1 MASGSLVT
9 GRPDLAMEPTWPPAT
24 TAQVGPWLIRRGDG
38 GGKRVSAA
46 SALRPATADDL
57 PMAEA
62 AMTALGQG
70 LLFMLRPEDAAL
82 DQMLA
87 AQGYGVVDPV
97 VIYAAPS
104 ARLAALPLGAI
115 AAIPHWPPLEIA
127 RDIWAEGGVGTAR
140 IAVMDR
146 VSLPKT
152 AILGRSSGRAAG
164 VAFVAATPDVA
175 FLHALEVR
183 PALRR
188 QGTAANMVK
197 MAAKWAVLHRVEQL
211 ALAVTEANGP
221 ARHLYAS
228 LGMVV
233 VGSYHYRQ
241 K

>member
-1 MASGSLVT
+1 MD
-9 GRPDLAMEPTWPPAT
+9 PDPRMEPTWPPAA
-24 TAQVGPWLIRRGDG
+24 TAQVGRWLIRQGDG

-46 SALRPATADDL
+46 SALGPVTPDDL
-57 PMAEA
+57 AMAEA
-62 AMTALGQG
+62 AMAALGQG
-70 LLFMLRPEDAAL
+70 LLFKLGPDDGLL
-82 DQMLA
+82 DQLLA
-87 AQGYGVVDPV
+87 ARGYRVVDPV
-97 VIYAAPS
+97 VIYAAAS
-104 ARLAALPLGAI
+104 APLAALPVVAV
-115 AAIPHWPPLEIA
+115 AAIPHWPPLQIA
-127 RDIWAEGGVGTAR
+127 RDIWAEGGIGAAR

-146 VSLPKT
+146 VALPKT
-152 AILGRSSGRAAG
+152 VVLGRSSGHAAG
-164 VAFVAATPDVA
+164 CAFVAATADTA

-188 QGTAANMVK
+188 QGTAANIVK
-197 MAAKWAVLHRVEQL
+197 MAAKWAVSMGAGQL

>member
-1 MASGSLVT
+1 MRL
-9 GRPDLAMEPTWPPAT
+9 DLAMEPTWPPAA
-24 TAQVGPWLIRRGDG
+24 TAQVGPWLIRQGCG

-46 SALRPATADDL
+46 SALQAVSEADL

-62 AMTALGQG
+62 AMAALGQG
-70 LLFMLRPEDAAL
+70 LLFMLRPEDGAL

-87 AQGYGVVDPV
+87 EQGYSVVDPV
-97 VIYAAPS
+97 VIYAAAS
-104 ARLAALPLGAI
+104 APLAALPLDAV

-127 RDIWAEGGVGTAR
+127 RDIWAEGGIGTAR

-164 VAFVAATPDVA
+164 VGFVAATPDVA

-188 QGTAANMVK
+188 QGTAANIVK
-197 MAAKWAVLHRVEQL
+197 MAAKWAVLQGVEQL
-211 ALAVTEANGP
+211 ALAVTKANGP